1 MRSCLSP
8 QFIDEREATA
18 FYLEAIL
25 RRFTDLLIADDAL
38 TALALEEGDRGGG
51 SDLASESLYH
61 LHNALSLFTGSLD
74 TLAWVVASLEGG
86 TLPHR
91 RKVSWSALRARD
103 GWGAVLTNS
112 SARRIRDASA
122 AASYAETIRFVFE
135 LRHMYEH
142 RHPVRTEDVEF
153 ADHNRSPVL
162 TLTLANVGEGARGDP
177 PPALNA
183 EAGVIRF
190 GDELFAAPHKLSHA
204 MLRWLADTV
213 TEALS
218 AAEWPDANWWH
229 DPTNPSELSTS
240 LESHRQAAR
249 FLFGW
254 SREEGDAGDRE
265 QVEPRP

>member
-1 MRSCLSP
+1 MLSCLSP

-18 FYLEAIL
+18 FHLEAIL

-51 SDLASESLYH
+51 RDLASESLYH

-86 TLPHR
+86 TIPHR
-91 RKVSWSALRARD
+91 RKISWSALQARK
-103 GWGAVLTNS
+103 GWGTVLKNP
-112 SARRIRDASA
+112 SARRIRDACA
-122 AASYAETIRFVFE
+122 AASHAEMIRFVFE

-142 RHPVRTEDVEF
+142 RHPVRTADVEF
-153 ADHNRSPVL
+153 LDHNRSPAL
-162 TLTLANVGEGARGDP
+162 TLTLANVGEAVPGHT

-183 EAGVIRF
+183 KAGIIRF

-213 TEALS
+213 TDALS
-218 AAEWPDANWWH
+218 AVEWPDTDWWH
-229 DPTNPSELSTS
+229 DPRNPSELSTS
-240 LESHRQAAR
+240 LEGHRQAAR

-254 SREEGDAGDRE
+254 SS
-265 QVEPRP
+265 